1 MAAILIIEDDQR
13 IRASLSSRLAD
24 LGHDVESAGRA
35 MDGVERAVS
44 GSFDVVVLDL
54 GLPDL
59 DGAEA
64 LRMIRSVS
72 QVPIVVATA
81 RDEEEEIV
89 RLLDAGADD
98 YVTKPFS
105 ADHLEARLRAVLRR
119 AATGEESRVMR
130 VGELEVDVDAHEARL
145 EGRPLDLAAKEFELL
160 AYLVERPGKMV
171 TKREL
176 LAAVWRMPYGGA
188 DKTVDVHL
196 SWLRKKMGESAAEP
210 RYIHTRRGVG
220 VRLVDPTA

>member
-64 LRMIRSVS
+64 LRMIRAVS

>member
-1 MAAILIIEDDQR
+1 MASILIIEDDQR

-119 AATGEESRVMR
+119 AATGEGSRVMR

>member
-1 MAAILIIEDDQR
+1 MASILIIEDDQR

>member
-1 MAAILIIEDDQR
+1 MASILIIEDDQR

-119 AATGEESRVMR
+119 AVTGEESRVMR

-210 RYIHTRRGVG
+210 HYIHTRRGVG

>member
-64 LRMIRSVS
+64 LRMIRAIS